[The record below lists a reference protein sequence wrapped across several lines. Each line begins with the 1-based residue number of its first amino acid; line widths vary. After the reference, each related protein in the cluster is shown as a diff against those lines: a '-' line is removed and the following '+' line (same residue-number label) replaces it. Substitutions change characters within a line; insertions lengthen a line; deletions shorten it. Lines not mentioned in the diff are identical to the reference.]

1 MRQSQWQHATVE
13 NELGTVSFECQ
24 RMKLIECQSDGFG
37 GYLVMVGNIIFADG
51 RAFGVKMIGTRL
63 ETEYDAIVFGGLF
76 SDFLEGFLHFS
87 GKVCLFAG
95 DDSEVGHFIHVGLA
109 PGEQAAEQP

>member
-1 MRQSQWQHATVE
+1 MRQSQWQHAAVE

-37 GYLVMVGNIIFADG
+37 GYLVMVGNIVFADG
-51 RAFGVKMIGTRL
+51 RPFGMKMIGTRL
-63 ETEYDAIVFGGLF
+63 ETKYDAIVPGVLF
-76 SDFLEGFLHFS
+76 PDFLEGFFHFS